1 MAQGPILIFDKSTLQ
16 GLNPDQAN
24 WMDNFF
30 MSNIT
35 PLFYIETLADL
46 EKEVKAGKT
55 PEQVVGE
62 IAYKTPD
69 MQAYPNLYH
78 LTLIWGEL
86 MGKGEIV
93 MKGFPVVGGGKAVTY
108 EGAKAIIY
116 EQSAEEEALNRWKQ
130 GDFLDIERTIAV
142 GWRNEVESL
151 DLKAMSASF
160 KGIHQAAGRP
170 TKLED
175 IKALADRIIDGPDQ
189 EAVLRMGLAFTIS
202 DEGWANQM
210 IARWVN
216 LGRPKIRNYAP
227 YLTHVLTVDLFFC
240 LGMAASQI
248 GTERKSNKVDIAY
261 LYYLPFCMVFT
272 SRDDLHVRSA
282 PLFLRADQTFIYGDA
297 LKADLK
303 RLDEYYDA
311 LPETVK
317 KQSIYSFAAYPPN
330 DNSFLVTQLWNKH
343 LRPPEGYVPKPRS
356 YDGKTI
362 YVPPAGSDP
371 KEIMKALDDF
381 EANAV
386 PLETRIPVSMDEA
399 AAVQFSKFILRKK
412 GKWTRIAA
420 EDEK

>member
-93 MKGFPVVGGGKAVTY
+93 MNGFPVVGGGKPVTY

-116 EQSAEEEALNRWKQ
+116 EQSAEEEALNRSKQ

-160 KGIHQAAGRP
+160 KGIH
-170 TKLED
+170 
-175 IKALADRIIDGPDQ
+175 
-189 EAVLRMGLAFTIS
+189 
-202 DEGWANQM
+202 
-210 IARWVN
+210 
-216 LGRPKIRNYAP
+216 
-227 YLTHVLTVDLFFC
+227 
-240 LGMAASQI
+240 
-248 GTERKSNKVDIAY
+248 
-261 LYYLPFCMVFT
+261 
-272 SRDDLHVRSA
+272 
-282 PLFLRADQTFIYGDA
+282 
-297 LKADLK
+297 
-303 RLDEYYDA
+303 
-311 LPETVK
+311 
-317 KQSIYSFAAYPPN
+317 
-330 DNSFLVTQLWNKH
+330 
-343 LRPPEGYVPKPRS
+343 
-356 YDGKTI
+356 
-362 YVPPAGSDP
+362 
-371 KEIMKALDDF
+371 
-381 EANAV
+381 
-386 PLETRIPVSMDEA
+386 
-399 AAVQFSKFILRKK
+399 
-412 GKWTRIAA
+412 
-420 EDEK
+420 